1 MYHRIDFWQ
10 GGTEAAESG
19 ARSDFKL
26 ALIAL
31 SQKIPATTRLMRVRI
46 VPVDPGTGFALHDLV
61 SIFIAFRVEEFQ
73 FVAGGLLAGARTV
86 HHPGVEFRD
95 APLSS

>member
-1 MYHRIDFWQ
+1 LAR
-10 GGTEAAESG
+10 GTEAAESG

-61 SIFIAFRVEEFQ
+61 SIFIAFRVEEFSSSL
-73 FVAGGLLAGARTV
+73 VAYWPGQERYIILV
-86 HHPGVEFRD
+86 SNSVMHP
-95 APLSS
+95 